1 MLLSYKYHTFNI
13 PLCLLR
19 FLKRHTCYVRAAGG
33 IIMLNDNSSLIT
45 HHSSL
50 KMLLIQRNGRWDLP
64 KGKVEPGETLLQAA
78 LREVEEE
85 TGIKCVSAL
94 SRECVSA
101 DAQNTNTITQLRNY
115 AIKTYHLF
123 RAPKAWFKG
132 PNPPPH
138 KWHLK
143 QTSWFPMTVAVD
155 SVDSPPAGTPQQEEG
170 ITAVVW
176 VSPDEWHRRLSSS
189 YGTLKTLSSQFS
201 TPKTPH

>member
-33 IIMLNDNSSLIT
+33 IIMLNHNSSLIT
-45 HHSSL
+45 HHSSP

-78 LREVEEE
+78 LREVQEE
-85 TGIKCVSAL
+85 TGIKASD
-94 SRECVSA
+94 ECGVMSVEGIGA
-101 DAQNTNTITQLRNY
+101 SNSSLITHHSSL
-115 AIKTYHLF
+115 IKTYHLF

-132 PNPPPH
+132 SNPPPH

-155 SVDSPPAGTPQQEEG
+155 TVDSPPAGTPQQEEG

>member
-19 FLKRHTCYVRAAGG
+19 FLKRHMCYVRAAGG

-85 TGIKCVSAL
+85 TGIKVFSAQCSVFSYATQSGGSPL
-94 SRECVSA
+94 
-101 DAQNTNTITQLRNY
+101 NTKHLTLNTKMPHSP
-115 AIKTYHLF
+115 IKTYHLF

-143 QTSWFPMTVAVD
+143 QTSWFPMTAQKQD
-155 SVDSPPAGTPQQEEG
+155 IIPQQEEG
-170 ITAVVW
+170 ITAGCW
-176 VSPDEWHRRLSSS
+176 VSPDEWHRRLSQS
-189 YGTLKTLSSQFS
+189 YGTLKTLAEQWKHS
-201 TPKTPH
+201 HR